1 MTGFNSKRQA
11 SLDHIGYQGRETR
24 PDELAQPNPWKD
36 AIDNALIWWHMGTVE
51 SFPTAKAAL
60 DALIDWHVAVALD
73 PEVSSDAQA
82 LVDRGAAA
90 VAEPLTDAQISGAVA
105 RGWCHPRNKFKVMD
119 PDIAIA
125 IADEVSALIDAHGI
139 KGSAA

>member
-1 MTGFNSKRQA
+1 MTRELLKQA
-11 SLDHIGYQGRETR
+11 LDALLCCS
-24 PDELAQPNPWKD
+24 PDHKAGAALQIKTVADLRAELAQP
-36 AIDNALIWWHMGTVE
+36 
-51 SFPTAKAAL
+51 
-60 DALIDWHVAVALD
+60 
-73 PEVSSDAQA
+73 
-82 LVDRGAAA
+82 A

>member
-1 MTGFNSKRQA
+1 MTGFESKRQA
-11 SLDHIGYQGRETR
+11 SKEGTH
-24 PDELAQPNPWKD
+24 PDPWRD
-36 AIDNALIWWHMGTVE
+36 AIDEGLVCAHIGTVD
-51 SFPTAKAAL
+51 SFPDPRAAL
-60 DALIDWHVAVALD
+60 NALIDWHVQVAID

-82 LVDRGAAA
+82 LIDRGAAA
-90 VAEPLTDAQISGAVA
+90 VAEPLSAEQILGAVA

-139 KGSAA
+139 KRSAA